1 MTRRVESDIWA
12 DLEVI
17 PVATKASAER
27 QTFPCVACG
36 GSGKWRGGVNQA
48 GEGKC
53 FDCGGKGYFM
63 SSRQDRLKAK
73 IKRADLKKRKQ
84 DAAAEAFDEAYPGLL
99 EALQEMG
106 AWSEFARSLH
116 SQVLTKGDLSEKQLS
131 SAQSMVAK
139 VAAVKERRAADRIA
153 RQENAVVIDLTA
165 IREMFQKV
173 FESGYKRPKYRA
185 ADLVISRAPDTG
197 KNAGH
202 LYVKSGEDYQ
212 GKIAPD
218 GRFLPVRNASE
229 TATERL
235 QAIAAD
241 PQGEAI
247 RHGAQTGSCACC
259 GRELTKQE
267 SIDAGIGPICAERWF

>member
-1 MTRRVESDIWA
+1 MSDIWA

-36 GSGKWRGGVNQA
+36 GSGKWRGGINQA

-53 FDCGGKGYFM
+53 FDCKGKGHFM
-63 SSRQDRLKAK
+63 SSRHERLKAK
-73 IKRADLKKRKQ
+73 VQRTANKQRKQ
-84 DAAAEAFDEAYPGLL
+84 DAAVEAFREAHPGLL
-99 EALQEMG
+99 EA
-106 AWSEFARSLH
+106 
-116 SQVLTKGDLSEKQLS
+116 
-131 SAQSMVAK
+131 
-139 VAAVKERRAADRIA
+139 
-153 RQENAVVIDLTA
+153 LTA

-202 LYVKSGEDYQ
+202 LYVKSDEDYQ

-218 GRFLPVRNASE
+218 GRFFPVRNASE

>member
-17 PVATKASAER
+17 PVATKASAGR
-27 QTFPCVACG
+27 QTFPCESCG
-36 GSGKWRGGVNQA
+36 GSGKWRGGVNQH
-48 GEGKC
+48 GNPNC
-53 FDCGGKGYFM
+53 FACKGKGHFM
-63 SSRQDRLKAK
+63 SSRQDRRKA
-73 IKRADLKKRKQ
+73 RKQ
-84 DAAAEAFDEAYPGLL
+84 RKQSAAKRIHDGAAALQEANPGLFEGLL
-99 EALQEMG
+99 EIQT
-106 AWSEFARSLH
+106 WNSFAADLLR
-116 SQVLTKGDLSEKQLS
+116 QWTTKGNLSEKQIEAANRML
-131 SAQSMVAK
+131 AK
-139 VAAVKERRAADRIA
+139 VAANKANREEAKAD
-153 RQENAVVIDLTA
+153 AVVIDLTA

-229 TATERL
+229 SATERL

-247 RHGAQTGSCACC
+247 RHGAKTGSCACC
-259 GRELTKQE
+259 GRELTKQG
-267 SIDAGIGPICAERWF
+267 SIDAGIGPICADRWF

>member
-1 MTRRVESDIWA
+1 MSDIWA

-36 GSGKWRGGVNQA
+36 GSGKWRGGINQA

-53 FDCGGKGYFM
+53 FDCKGKGHFM
-63 SSRQDRLKAK
+63 SSRHERLKAK
-73 IKRADLKKRKQ
+73 VQRTANKQRKQ
-84 DAAAEAFDEAYPGLL
+84 DAAVEAFREAHPGLL

-106 AWSEFARSLH
+106 SWSEFARSLH
-116 SQVLTKGDLSEKQLS
+116 SQVLNKGDLSEKQLS

-139 VAAVKERRAADRIA
+139 VAGVKERRAAAGIA
-153 RQENAVVIDLTA
+153 QQENAVVIDLTA

-202 LYVKSGEDYQ
+202 LYVKSDEDYQ

-218 GRFLPVRNASE
+218 GRFFPVRNASE